1 MRLLSC
7 CLLLLALAASLG
19 RPDRAVAQ
27 SPESVTRS
35 LVHVLDYM
43 AADYAVAVQDGVIIN
58 QAEFAE
64 MVSFAATAQAL
75 LGDLVEADA
84 LADTSS
90 LQARLELLASRVDAL
105 AHPDSVA
112 TLARSIRNDVLGR
125 TDILRAPVNWPDL
138 ASGERIY
145 RQYCAACHGAEGAA
159 DGPQAAALDPAP
171 TVFASGERIA
181 SISPFQAYNTIR
193 LGVDGTSMI
202 AYDMLSDA
210 EVWEV
215 AFYVKSL
222 AHRLPT
228 DSPVSRAAAERQD
241 VSAWPVSLEHVAML
255 DDMALAA
262 HLATADTLTEG
273 SAVEAVS
280 ALRTHH
286 PTMASGTG
294 LDLASRRLDQALAA
308 YRAGNPG
315 EARQHALA
323 AYLEGIEPVEPAIG
337 ARDRTLLIE
346 LESRMM
352 DVRSGIEQR
361 ADTGDVAAAVNR
373 ALATI
378 EATRDVLDSGPRSYW
393 FSFFVAASILLR
405 EGLEAFLIILAILSV
420 LQAANQARAARWV
433 HAGWLAA
440 VGVGVAGWILS
451 DWLLQI
457 GAAQREIMEGA
468 IALVAVA
475 VLMYVGLWLHSM
487 TESKKWRAFIEERI
501 LHKLGTGSLVGLA
514 SIAFFAV
521 FREAFESVLFLS
533 ALTLEQGDGH
543 KLAVVGGAVSA
554 IALILA
560 LAPLALR
567 HSMRLPV
574 RQVFRYSS
582 LVMAVLCVMLAGK
595 GIHALQEAGLVSV
608 TVLNAP
614 LRFSLLGVY
623 PSMETVAAQLVVVTI
638 LLATVLARRISRGS
652 SV

>member
-1 MRLLSC
+1 
-7 CLLLLALAASLG
+7 
-19 RPDRAVAQ
+19 
-27 SPESVTRS
+27 
-35 LVHVLDYM
+35 M

-75 LGDLVEADA
+75 LDDLVDA
-84 LADTSS
+84 GALEDSS
-90 LQARLELLASRVDAL
+90 ALQTRLERLASRVDAQ

-112 TLARSIRNDVLGR
+112 TLARSIRNDILSR
-125 TDILRAPVNWPDL
+125 TDVLRAPATWPDL
-138 ASGERIY
+138 AAGERIY
-145 RQYCAACHGAEGAA
+145 QQYCAACHGAGGAA
-159 DGPQAAALDPAP
+159 DGDQAAGLDPAP
-171 TVFASGERIA
+171 TVFNSGERIA

-193 LGVDGTSMI
+193 LGVDGTSMV
-202 AYDMLSDA
+202 AYSMLSDQ
-210 EVWEV
+210 EVWDV
-215 AFYVKSL
+215 AFFVKSL
-222 AHRLPT
+222 AHHSYDADDADSDPRT
-228 DSPVSRAAAERQD
+228 DISGIPVT
-241 VSAWPVSLEHVAML
+241 LEQVAML
-255 DDMALAA
+255 DDVALAA
-262 HLATADTLTEG
+262 HLRTSESMTEE
-273 SAVEAVS
+273 SALQAVS
-280 ALRTHH
+280 ALRTHR

-323 AYLEGIEPVEPAIG
+323 AYLEGIEPVEPTIG

-352 DVRSGIEQR
+352 DVRSGIEQQ
-361 ADTGDVAAAVNR
+361 ADASDVAAAVER
-373 ALATI
+373 AHQTI

-393 FSFFVAASILLR
+393 FSFLVAASILLR

-440 VGVGVAGWILS
+440 VGLGVAGWILS

-501 LHKLGTGSLVGLA
+501 LHKLGTGSLIGLA

-582 LVMAVLCVMLAGK
+582 LVMAALCVMLAGK

-608 TVLNAP
+608 TVLDAP

-623 PSMETVAAQLVVVTI
+623 PSMETVAAQLVVMAI
-638 LLATVLARRISRGS
+638 LLVTVLARRISGGS

>member
-1 MRLLSC
+1 
-7 CLLLLALAASLG
+7 
-19 RPDRAVAQ
+19 
-27 SPESVTRS
+27 
-35 LVHVLDYM
+35 M

-75 LGDLVEADA
+75 LDDLVDA
-84 LADTSS
+84 GALEDSS
-90 LQARLELLASRVDAL
+90 ALQTRLERLASRVDAQ

-112 TLARSIRNDVLGR
+112 TLVRSIRNDILSR
-125 TDILRAPVNWPDL
+125 TDVLRAPATWPDL
-138 ASGERIY
+138 AAGERIY
-145 RQYCAACHGAEGAA
+145 QQYCAACHGAGGAA
-159 DGPQAAALDPAP
+159 DGDQAAGLDPAP
-171 TVFASGERIA
+171 TVFNSGERIA

-193 LGVDGTSMI
+193 LGVDGTSMV
-202 AYDMLSDA
+202 AYSMLSDQ
-210 EVWEV
+210 EVWDV
-215 AFYVKSL
+215 AFFVKSL
-222 AHRLPT
+222 AHHSYDADDADSDPRT
-228 DSPVSRAAAERQD
+228 DISGIPVT
-241 VSAWPVSLEHVAML
+241 LEQVAML
-255 DDMALAA
+255 DDVALAA
-262 HLATADTLTEG
+262 HLRTSESMTEE
-273 SAVEAVS
+273 SALQAVS
-280 ALRTHH
+280 ALRTHR

-323 AYLEGIEPVEPAIG
+323 AYLEGIEPVEPTIG

-352 DVRSGIEQR
+352 DVRSGIEQQ
-361 ADTGDVAAAVNR
+361 ADASDVAAAVER
-373 ALATI
+373 AHQTI

-393 FSFFVAASILLR
+393 FSFLVAASILLR

-440 VGVGVAGWILS
+440 VGLGVAGWILS

-501 LHKLGTGSLVGLA
+501 LHKLGTGSLIGLA

-582 LVMAVLCVMLAGK
+582 LVMAALCVMLAGK

-608 TVLNAP
+608 TVLDAP

-623 PSMETVAAQLVVVTI
+623 PSMETVAAQLVVMAI
-638 LLATVLARRISRGS
+638 LLVTVLARRISGGS